1 MDGASRCH
9 IIYKYRCLTP
19 SFPVFNPFISLFC
32 LSAVAKT
39 LSTVLN
45 EWRAMCC
52 LPLLFVERFWY
63 FLHLVQ
69 CWPKFSCVPL
79 FVEVQ
84 PLYSLFLQVLCF
96 FFIMKELSA
105 QKHNSHLTRVK
116 RQFILFF
123 LEYNVLH
130 SVLHNVSGHGLKIQ
144 TQFILNN
151 AFRHGNSNRTEK
163 VINQSTFQ
171 INCEKC

>member
-1 MDGASRCH
+1 MNEEQCAVFPCSSWRGFDIFSIWYNAG
-9 IIYKYRCLTP
+9 P
-19 SFPVFNPFISLFC
+19 SFHVCPCLLRYSPSILYFFRFCVF
-32 LSAVAKT
+32 
-39 LSTVLN
+39 
-45 EWRAMCC
+45 
-52 LPLLFVERFWY
+52 
-63 FLHLVQ
+63 
-69 CWPKFSCVPL
+69 
-79 FVEVQ
+79 
-84 PLYSLFLQVLCF
+84 F

-105 QKHNSHLTRVK
+105 QKHSSHLTRVK

-130 SVLHNVSGHGLKIQ
+130 SELHNVSGHGLEIQ

-151 AFRHGNSNRTEK
+151 VFQHGNSNRTEK